1 MQFRAALASLLTVI
15 LLSISAA
22 ASNCEIRCDLSSMG
36 PSCHSS
42 GKASI
47 QHQDM
52 PPMGGMEHQV
62 SESGG
67 TGTSV
72 LVAIQP
78 ACPTHAC
85 VQQPVLFD
93 EQKAALV
100 YLSQSVTAVMCDV
113 VQFAP
118 EPTIAGLSVRGP
130 PIFRP
135 ATPITLRTTLRV

>member
-1 MQFRAALASLLTVI
+1 
-15 LLSISAA
+15 
-22 ASNCEIRCDLSSMG
+22 
-36 PSCHSS
+36 
-42 GKASI
+42 
-47 QHQDM
+47 
-52 PPMGGMEHQV
+52 MGGMEHQV